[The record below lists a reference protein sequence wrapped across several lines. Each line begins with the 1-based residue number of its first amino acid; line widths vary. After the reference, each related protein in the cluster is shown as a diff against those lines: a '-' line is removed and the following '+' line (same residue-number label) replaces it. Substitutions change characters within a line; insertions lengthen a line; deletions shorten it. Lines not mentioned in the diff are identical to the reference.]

1 MVFNRTI
8 NSQTFIKI
16 GDAYTPK
23 LLAEWVLISDL
34 IIQLNFV
41 NYFNF
46 PTYKHFLCEILF
58 LIKQEAILIKCSND
72 NCIPIC
78 INIWRQTL
86 ERKKNI
92 WTDKTS
98 VCHPHLWTNKLAF
111 PIKICK
117 NEKQYYDKALLA
129 YLLFNHCFWFK
140 EIQLKSRSA
149 SMNILRYCVTWIK
162 KYQFNEQ

>member
-78 INIWRQTL
+78 INRWRQTF
-86 ERKKNI
+86 ESSRKNI

-98 VCHPHLWTNKLAF
+98 VCHLHLWTNTRNNLAF
-111 PIKICK
+111 PIKISEKEK
-117 NEKQYYDKALLA
+117 NSITTRPSLP
-129 YLLFNHCFWFK
+129 
-140 EIQLKSRSA
+140 
-149 SMNILRYCVTWIK
+149 T
-162 KYQFNEQ
+162 